1 MKYVFLSFFTVLIA
15 YQGVMAQCEKC
26 AKVVGA
32 KIDYCYTNPMFPA
45 QCAQFIGN
53 AGFFYIQNKT
63 KPIKVNLPKERD
75 LKYLATIASDKVLKI
90 SAVDVLFIQ
99 EALKSWQTEE
109 RTLAFK
115 SGFVNTETG
124 LGIKIVQEGT
134 GALPIVGKNVIVHY
148 TGFLENGQKFD
159 SSVDRGQPF
168 SFALGQSQVIKGWDE
183 GIAKLKIG
191 TKAILKIP
199 AELGY
204 GSRGAGGVIPP
215 NATLFFEVE
224 VVGVE

>member
-1 MKYVFLSFFTVLIA
+1 MKYVSILFFVLLISH
-15 YQGVMAQCEKC
+15 QSVAQCEKC
-26 AKVVGA
+26 AKVAGA

-63 KPIKVNLPKERD
+63 KPVKINLPKERD
-75 LKYLATIASDKVLKI
+75 LKYLASIASDKVLKI
-90 SAVDVLFIQ
+90 SALDILFIQ
-99 EALKSWQTEE
+99 EALKSWQIEE

-115 SGFVNTETG
+115 SGFTTTEAG
-124 LGIKIVQEGT
+124 LGIKVLQEGT
-134 GALPIVGKNVIVHY
+134 GTLPEVGKNVIVHY
-148 TGFLENGQKFD
+148 TGFLDNGQKFD

-168 SFALGQSQVIKGWDE
+168 TFLLGKGQVIKGWDE

-191 TKAILKIP
+191 TKALLKIP

-224 VVGVE
+224 VIGVE

>member
-1 MKYVFLSFFTVLIA
+1 MKHFFTLILGLFMSYLA
-15 YQGVMAQCEKC
+15 VGQCDKC
-26 AKVVGA
+26 VKIAGA
-32 KIDYCYTNPMFPA
+32 KIDYCYKNDLFPN
-45 QCAQFIGN
+45 QCAQFTEK
-53 AGFFYIQNKT
+53 AAFFYIQSKG
-63 KPIKVNLPKERD
+63 KALKVNLPKERD
-75 LKYLATIASDKVLKI
+75 LKYLASLSIDKTLKL
-90 SAVDVLFIQ
+90 SAVDILFIQ
-99 EALKSWQTEE
+99 EAVKTWQTEE

-115 SGFVNTETG
+115 SGFNNTETG

-134 GALPIVGKNVIVHY
+134 GALPEVGKNVIVHY

-168 SFALGQSQVIKGWDE
+168 TFPLGQGRVIKGWDE
-183 GIAKLKIG
+183 GVAKLKIG

-204 GSRGAGGVIPP
+204 GSRGAGNVIPP